1 MLPSSNNPALS
12 ACSAALTE
20 APANHSAQTPP
31 SNHSVGK
38 STIRQTKQKQN
49 PLPLPDRTET
59 VPLAHTVP
67 VLDVRNVSAPQPVSV
82 INTEPEM
89 IAEGVFIGEGR
100 AKSGEKVF
108 LKMESVTA
116 TNQAAW
122 ERYCVATAQLTKH
135 ERSALTYAM
144 RHTRKIVNADGEVQ
158 FLNDKYDELVD
169 RLGMSKQA
177 FEAFITLCGKN
188 GFFWAPENKRK
199 IKSVNNTHAGAT
211 HLRLDTDSKCYVVYA
226 SKTAHFKMPDGG
238 EILTSANPLTLKD
251 YIGLFSDLL
260 ICVGVDF
267 PEGGYV
273 HSKGMFRNPYSIIE
287 KTHTGLSM
295 VIRGFTGAVAKKFF
309 ADKHTLR
316 CKPLSSMQYMISS
329 SLQPEDYRV
338 ENYSHDEAL
347 SAAKESLDDGDV
359 FEMPD
364 NSIKISALDRLYRN
378 HVAT

>member
-1 MLPSSNNPALS
+1 
-12 ACSAALTE
+12 
-20 APANHSAQTPP
+20 
-31 SNHSVGK
+31 
-38 STIRQTKQKQN
+38 
-49 PLPLPDRTET
+49 
-59 VPLAHTVP
+59 
-67 VLDVRNVSAPQPVSV
+67 
-82 INTEPEM
+82 
-89 IAEGVFIGEGR
+89 
-100 AKSGEKVF
+100 
-108 LKMESVTA
+108 
-116 TNQAAW
+116 
-122 ERYCVATAQLTKH
+122 
-135 ERSALTYAM
+135 
-144 RHTRKIVNADGEVQ
+144 
-158 FLNDKYDELVD
+158 
-169 RLGMSKQA
+169 
-177 FEAFITLCGKN
+177 
-188 GFFWAPENKRK
+188 
-199 IKSVNNTHAGAT
+199 
-211 HLRLDTDSKCYVVYA
+211 
-226 SKTAHFKMPDGG
+226 MPDGG

-251 YIGLFSDLL
+251 YIGLFGDLL

-273 HSKGMFRNPYSIIE
+273 HSKGMFRNPYSFVE

-295 VIRGFTGAVAKKFF
+295 VVRGLTGAVAKKFF